1 MLNFGRSVYIYYAV
15 PSQGCQRSCICVL
28 GISILP
34 LCTILIFYFGIFPT
48 VWYFFFLFYITGI
61 AQHVGPAII
70 SLGGEGDEGCFYT
83 DEGVICL

>member
-1 MLNFGRSVYIYYAV
+1 
-15 PSQGCQRSCICVL
+15 
-28 GISILP
+28 
-34 LCTILIFYFGIFPT
+34 LIFDFGIFPT

-70 SLGGEGDEGCFYT
+70 SLGEEGGEGCFYT